1 SLLKDVDASMKKRSK
16 HQGTS
21 SSSSAGQYKLPAR
34 ASRVPQAV
42 TLVVGDSTPSVQ
54 EVVANVGNDNLTN
67 GVFKALHDDAADV

>member
-1 SLLKDVDASMKKRSK
+1 MKKRGK